1 MPSAVPPSRPDQDTS
16 ASPQPHSPVASQQ
29 IQDPLS
35 SPELIKAT
43 PAQSIL
49 ELNPPP
55 EVGVQEWP
63 NGWKYEGEFEGNL
76 KHGQGAFR
84 WANGEYYVGQFYKD
98 HRHGKGTYV
107 WPDGNKFTGM
117 FYLDRKDGYGTLEMK
132 DGSVFQG
139 LYKADERFG
148 PGVLTHSNGRQDV
161 GLWYRNHIIRL
172 CSEIPG
178 AFTVKNHPMY
188 HPEEKEL
195 VIPMKTYKEKYFWRT
210 DPKEDPFFYL
220 YKKFLFDDN
229 YTLPEEIEI
238 YSTDADH
245 LPLTRSYTREG
256 DRHFFQEEELGD
268 KNGTYKITII
278 NQTPLMVKM
287 QMHIHRHR
295 YISRHAQAKLS
306 WDVAAVIEG
315 KREGFGPKGP
325 LECSSEQLIIE
336 AGEGN
341 HEKVRKILKTKL
353 VSADVADVHGHMS
366 LIGASA
372 VGSSV
377 IVNLLLDNG
386 ANVNKLNNEGVSAL
400 NCCCILYY
408 PSGSFLH
415 SEIYRLSNKKAQLSA
430 AIAPAREE
438 MQEET
443 DDELTTQVKMA
454 KRISLYD
461 SKIKVSSISFKKLA
475 AIALSS
481 ESTSKM
487 KWPAERQAAQ
497 EGRLNFEDSAE
508 EEGLVLETDEDTDSL
523 LSPSAGPPSTTNFDS
538 SRSVRHYQF
547 NVTGRQLQRA
557 AQVLSRNQHFKS
569 SADKSLGVP
578 DFKHD
583 EGVWRMAVMKSRH
596 QRRRG
601 IISLLLQR
609 GADPNNSTVPMP
621 PLFFPILA
629 GDLNAIKLLLEN
641 KADPNYQL
649 QAMNMAGLLPLHV
662 AVAIPGKKGVAITEL
677 LLNAAANPDKG
688 AKDDNEI
695 YPPDVPHEP
704 QVKTGFILKSPNASG
719 VPSHYHTPPEIA
731 IIEDGRTPLHIA
743 CQWEDNYKNAH
754 QIVRLL
760 LRHKANPN
768 LLWSGHSPLSLAIA
782 SGNDL
787 AVDELLANGADP
799 NLPLTRSLGNALCT
813 ALNTSYERKRS
824 LGKRQALI
832 VKLLNANAN
841 ILMPVNLVS
850 RDGHVTGTAL
860 DYGYYKY
867 YQDSKIAQ
875 TPYHALTPEEREI
888 YNARRQLLNFLS
900 QPFRNAAITKERKRE
915 EATRK
920 MQPGIIAACIIADRN
935 ERRRIGM
942 RRRRLA
948 HQREEQNSQ
957 DQGSAGPPL
966 DAEDVGSRNIMR
978 RHLAGAKGS
987 TGDLYEISQAFTT
1000 KCIHD
1005 VTESLFA
1012 KAHNYINFD
1021 RDLDHQH
1028 TGFAEISRFPR
1039 VQGAINYTHVTDPG
1053 DLGGTTQNPGLAP
1066 QGQRVPT
1073 KDMVHDTCVAAS
1085 GSPREKVQSLWRYR
1099 YIGQAHHRDVEDAIP
1114 MPGQIWRDDLPDVE
1128 MEKLHVSSDEE
1139 DIEEDDSD
1147 ESKEAGAADQI
1158 DSFVVNYSFGLLTPV
1173 GFPLEI
1179 FMSDMSA
1186 GRESSETQLQLSE
1199 SEALSYADISMTG
1212 RAIFERHAQVAEG
1225 NLPAS
1230 LASEKKSKVQDTAP
1244 RFGNTKYKRI
1254 RKRCFISSASVVP
1267 IVVYGVVRRN
1277 HVPAPSSLICLGVHC
1292 GALPRAIVYSVMG
1305 PRVLNPTANFHLDNS
1320 VQCFWKKNSCD
1331 ESVKFNNNTNSC
1343 GTGVLTR
1350 VLSNGRQ
1357 LSASALA
1364 MYEPGQ
1370 YMNIERKFQGML
1382 GIDVGFGSRVALYGV
1397 VLDSTYKSVPQHII
1411 QGIPKL
1417 TVTPFKLSTSCF
1429 NKLPVIAL
1437 NNLKLPYLY
1446 TYEHVIFSMCPAE
1459 AHTLAAAE
1467 TGHTD
1472 ICLLALLQEN
1482 GRQLFKFKFCYSCG
1496 RSVGVRLINCSRCK
1510 EVYYCSKACKV
1521 TAWNEFHKDECYLS
1535 KSRTPTKKGKA
1546 NRGGFFR
1553 GDELNWSHSSSPS
1566 VELDNY
1572 SFN

>member
-1 MPSAVPPSRPDQDTS
+1 MPSPVPPSRPDQDTP
-16 ASPQPHSPVASQQ
+16 ASPQPHSPLASRQ

-35 SPELIKAT
+35 SPERIKAT

-63 NGWKYEGEFEGNL
+63 SGWKYEGEFEGNL
-76 KHGQGAFR
+76 KHGQGVFQ

-132 DGSVFQG
+132 DGSIFQG

-161 GLWYRNHIIRL
+161 GLWYRNQIIRL

-178 AFTVKNHPMY
+178 AFTVKNHPIY
-188 HPEEKEL
+188 HSEVKEL

-210 DPKEDPFFYL
+210 NPKEDPFFYP

-268 KNGTYKITII
+268 ENGTYKITII

-287 QMHIHRHR
+287 QLHIHRHR
-295 YISRHAQAKLS
+295 YTSVGYSEKLAKYQHAQAKLS

-325 LECSSEQLIIE
+325 LECSSERLIIE

-341 HEKVRKILKTKL
+341 NEKVHKILKTKL
-353 VSADVADVHGHMS
+353 VSADVADVHGHIS

-372 VGSSV
+372 VGSSI

-408 PSGSFLH
+408 PSSSFLH

-430 AIAPAREE
+430 ARALEREE
-438 MQEET
+438 TQEET

-454 KRISLYD
+454 KKISIHD
-461 SKIKVSSISFKKLA
+461 SKLRMDSISFKKLTA
-475 AIALSS
+475 VTLSL
-481 ESTSKM
+481 ENTSKL
-487 KWPAERQAAQ
+487 KWPVERQAAQ
-497 EGRLNFEDSAE
+497 EESLNFEEPTE
-508 EEGLVLETDEDTDSL
+508 EEGSVLDTDEDTESL
-523 LSPSAGPPSTTNFDS
+523 LSPSAGPPSTTNFGS
-538 SRSVRHYQF
+538 SQSVRHFQF
-547 NVTGRQLQRA
+547 NVTGQQLQHA
-557 AQVLSRNQHFKS
+557 AQALSRNQHFKS
-569 SADKSLGVP
+569 SAEKFLGVP
-578 DFKHD
+578 DSTHN
-583 EGVWRMAVMKSRH
+583 ERVWRMAAVKSRH
-596 QRRRG
+596 QKRRE
-601 IISLLLQR
+601 IISLLLHR
-609 GADPNNSTVPMP
+609 GADPNNSTIPMP
-621 PLFFPILA
+621 PLYFPILA
-629 GDLNAIKLLLEN
+629 GDLKAIKLLLEN
-641 KADPNYQL
+641 KADPNFQL
-649 QAMNMAGLLPLHV
+649 QVKDMAGLLPLHV

-677 LLNAAANPDKG
+677 LLNAAANPDEG
-688 AKDDNEI
+688 ARDDNEV
-695 YPPDVPHEP
+695 YPHDMPQEP
-704 QVKTGFILKSPNASG
+704 ELKTGFIMKSPNASG
-719 VPSHYHTPPEIA
+719 VPSHYHSTSEMA
-731 IIEDGRTPLHIA
+731 LLENGRTPLHVA
-743 CQWEDNYKNAH
+743 CQREDNYKNAH

-787 AVDELLANGADP
+787 VMDELLANGADP
-799 NLPLTRSLGNALCT
+799 NLPLSRNLGNALCA

-824 LGKRQALI
+824 LVKRQALI
-832 VKLLNANAN
+832 VKLLDANAN
-841 ILMPVNLVS
+841 ILMPINLVS
-850 RDGHVTGTAL
+850 HDGHVIGTAL

-888 YNARRQLLNFLS
+888 YNDRRQLLNFLS
-900 QPFRNAAITKERKRE
+900 QPFRKAAITKERKRFDDIVQQNLLRIE
-915 EATRK
+915 YAMQFVSAVEYVRSLGGEA
-920 MQPGIIAACIIADRN
+920 
-935 ERRRIGM
+935 
-942 RRRRLA
+942 
-948 HQREEQNSQ
+948 
-957 DQGSAGPPL
+957 
-966 DAEDVGSRNIMR
+966 
-978 RHLAGAKGS
+978 GS
-987 TGDLYEISQAFTT
+987 TGDLYEISQAFTH

-1021 RDLDHQH
+1021 RDPDHQR
-1028 TGFAEISRFPR
+1028 TGFVEISRFPQLVCSHNKQILQVCAR
-1039 VQGAINYTHVTDPG
+1039 YPGNIHDSYILSRSQIPEIYKGPHRIQGWLLRDKGCLQRTWFMTPVWWPRAPPERRYKAYAATQTLVKHTIG
-1053 DLGGTTQNPGLAP
+1053 MLKMRFRCLGRSGGALQYSLHRMSWIIVACCALHNLAL
-1066 QGQRVPT
+1066 QR
-1073 KDMVHDTCVAAS
+1073 
-1085 GSPREKVQSLWRYR
+1085 
-1099 YIGQAHHRDVEDAIP
+1099 
-1114 MPGQIWRDDLPDVE
+1114 RDDLPDVE

-1158 DSFVVNYSFGLLTPV
+1158 DSFVVNYSFGLLAPV

-1186 GRESSETQLQLSE
+1186 GREPSETQ
-1199 SEALSYADISMTG
+1199 SEALPYADISMTG
-1212 RAIFERHAQVAEG
+1212 KAIFERHAQVAEG
-1225 NLPAS
+1225 NVPAS
-1230 LASEKKSKVQDTAP
+1230 PASEKKSKVQDTAP
-1244 RFGNTKYKRI
+1244 R
-1254 RKRCFISSASVVP
+1254 
-1267 IVVYGVVRRN
+1267 
-1277 HVPAPSSLICLGVHC
+1277 
-1292 GALPRAIVYSVMG
+1292 
-1305 PRVLNPTANFHLDNS
+1305 
-1320 VQCFWKKNSCD
+1320 
-1331 ESVKFNNNTNSC
+1331 
-1343 GTGVLTR
+1343 
-1350 VLSNGRQ
+1350 
-1357 LSASALA
+1357 
-1364 MYEPGQ
+1364 
-1370 YMNIERKFQGML
+1370 
-1382 GIDVGFGSRVALYGV
+1382 
-1397 VLDSTYKSVPQHII
+1397 
-1411 QGIPKL
+1411 
-1417 TVTPFKLSTSCF
+1417 
-1429 NKLPVIAL
+1429 
-1437 NNLKLPYLY
+1437 
-1446 TYEHVIFSMCPAE
+1446 
-1459 AHTLAAAE
+1459 
-1467 TGHTD
+1467 
-1472 ICLLALLQEN
+1472 
-1482 GRQLFKFKFCYSCG
+1482 RQLFKFKFCYFCG

-1521 TAWNEFHKDECYLS
+1521 TAWKEFHKDECYLS
-1535 KSRTPTKKGKA
+1535 KNRSPTRKGKA
-1546 NRGGFFR
+1546 NREGFF
-1553 GDELNWSHSSSPS
+1553 GDDGLNWSLSSSPS
-1566 VELDNY
+1566 LDLDNY